1 MISAETVGY
10 MRKRTSSDVTF
21 GSSIKGQ
28 RFALGLTQRE
38 LASELGVKASYISY
52 LEKDQRR
59 PSITVLNRLGE
70 VLGLERSELLMLAYP
85 ETREMVDGGRPHGN
99 QKRSTAW
106 KEFSENR
113 TLLRKYRLTRDELS
127 TLKRLNTMGKVG
139 SARDFLFVLMAIR
152 QALSKENR

>member
-1 MISAETVGY
+1 

-21 GSSIKGQ
+21 GSSIKSQ

-85 ETREMVDGGRPHGN
+85 ETREMVDGGRAHGN

-113 TLLRKYRLTRDELS
+113 TLLRKYRLTREELS
-127 TLKRLNTMGKVG
+127 TLKRINAMGEVG
-139 SARDFLFVLMAIR
+139 TSRDFLFVLMAIR
-152 QALSKENR
+152 QALSKESR

>member
-1 MISAETVGY
+1 IFAYLTILNRDRTQTVAY

-21 GSSIKGQ
+21 GSSIKDQ
-28 RFALGLTQRE
+28 RSALGLTQRE
-38 LASELGVKASYISY
+38 LAGELGVKASYISY

-85 ETREMVDGGRPHGN
+85 ETREMVNGGRAHGN
-99 QKRSTAW
+99 QKHSSAW

-127 TLKRLNTMGKVG
+127 TLKRVNTMGKVG
-139 SARDFLFVLMAIR
+139 NL
-152 QALSKENR
+152 

>member
-1 MISAETVGY
+1 MSKTAVTLARRSQADIEEGTVFAPKFDAEGLIPVVTTSAKTG
-10 MRKRTSSDVTF
+10 
-21 GSSIKGQ
+21 
-28 RFALGLTQRE
+28 
-38 LASELGVKASYISY
+38 
-52 LEKDQRR
+52 
-59 PSITVLNRLGE
+59 
-70 VLGLERSELLMLAYP
+70 ELLMLAYP
-85 ETREMVDGGRPHGN
+85 ETREMVDGGRAHSN

-127 TLKRLNTMGKVG
+127 TLKRINTMGKVG

>member
-1 MISAETVGY
+1 
-10 MRKRTSSDVTF
+10 MRKKTSSDVTF

-28 RFALGLTQRE
+28 RGALGLTQRE

-85 ETREMVDGGRPHGN
+85 ETRDMVDGGQRSAKRP
-99 QKRSTAW
+99 SAW

-113 TLLRKYRLTRDELS
+113 ALLRQYRVSREELS
-127 TLKRLNTMGKVG
+127 TLKRVNLMGRVG
-139 SARDFLFVLMAIR
+139 SPRDFLFVLMAIR
-152 QALSKENR
+152 QALAREGR

>member
-1 MISAETVGY
+1 

-21 GSSIKGQ
+21 GSSIKNQ
-28 RFALGLTQRE
+28 RIALGLTQRE

-70 VLGLERSELLMLAYP
+70 VLGLARSELLMLAYP
-85 ETREMVDGGRPHGN
+85 ETRDMVDGGRGRAGEK
-99 QKRSTAW
+99 KRGAW

-113 TLLRKYRLTRDELS
+113 ALIRQYRINSAEMGALRRVNL
-127 TLKRLNTMGKVG
+127 MGKVG
-139 SARDFLFVLMAIR
+139 SPRDFLFVLMAIR
-152 QALSKENR
+152 QALAKETG

>member
-1 MISAETVGY
+1 
-10 MRKRTSSDVTF
+10 MRKRTSSSVTF

-85 ETREMVDGGRPHGN
+85 ETREMVDGGRAHDN

-127 TLKRLNTMGKVG
+127 TLKRINTMGKVG
-139 SARDFLFVLMAIR
+139 SPRDFLFVLMAIR

>member
-1 MISAETVGY
+1 VIPFETIGY
-10 MRKRTSSDVTF
+10 MRKRTSSGVTF

-85 ETREMVDGGRPHGN
+85 ETREMVDGGRVHGN
-99 QKRSTAW
+99 QKRHTAW
-106 KEFSENR
+106 REFSENR
-113 TLLRKYRLTRDELS
+113 TLLRKYRLTREELS
-127 TLKRLNTMGKVG
+127 TLKRINTLGKVG
-139 SARDFLFVLMAIR
+139 SPRDFLFVLMAIR
-152 QALSKENR
+152 QALSKESR

>member
-1 MISAETVGY
+1 
-10 MRKRTSSDVTF
+10 MRKKNSSEVTF

-28 RFALGLTQRE
+28 RGALGLTQRE

-85 ETREMVDGGRPHGN
+85 ETREMVDGGKERAAA
-99 QKRSTAW
+99 QRRDAW
-106 KEFSENR
+106 KQFSENR
-113 TLLRKYRLTRDELS
+113 ALLRQYRVNREE
-127 TLKRLNTMGKVG
+127 LNTLRRVNLMGKVG
-139 SARDFLFVLMAIR
+139 SPRDFLFVLMAIR
-152 QALSKENR
+152 QALAKEGR

>member
-1 MISAETVGY
+1 

-28 RFALGLTQRE
+28 RFALGITQLE

-70 VLGLERSELLMLAYP
+70 AASAEFLAAYGDRAKVAYP
-85 ETREMVDGGRPHGN
+85 ATEYG
-99 QKRSTAW
+99 
-106 KEFSENR
+106 
-113 TLLRKYRLTRDELS
+113 TLLPFRR
-127 TLKRLNTMGKVG
+127 V
-139 SARDFLFVLMAIR
+139 FVVAH
-152 QALSKENR
+152 KPE

>member
-1 MISAETVGY
+1 

-85 ETREMVDGGRPHGN
+85 ETREMVN
-99 QKRSTAW
+99 S
-106 KEFSENR
+106 
-113 TLLRKYRLTRDELS
+113 LRIERCF
-127 TLKRLNTMGKVG
+127 G
-139 SARDFLFVLMAIR
+139 SIASPETSWAP
-152 QALSKENR
+152 

>member
-1 MISAETVGY
+1 
-10 MRKRTSSDVTF
+10 MRKRNSSDVTF

-85 ETREMVDGGRPHGN
+85 ETREMVNGGHGHGN
-99 QKRSTAW
+99 QKRSSAW

-113 TLLRKYRLTRDELS
+113 TLLRKYRLTRDELG
-127 TLKRLNTMGKVG
+127 TLRRINTMGKVG
-139 SARDFLFVLMAIR
+139 SSRDFLFVLMAIR
-152 QALSKENR
+152 QALSKESR